1 MDAPVQEEKMK
12 MEEYM
17 VDGRIVANLLLAY
30 FERKSAQTDALQ
42 VRTLRVVRAQ

>member
-1 MDAPVQEEKMK
+1 MK